1 MIPYIIY
8 YWLDFTSTKNT
19 DLIYKN
25 SKVLVILTTLALIS
39 GIIFSYIIKNTP
51 ISYAIPLSFMI
62 SNILI
67 TVLGI
72 TYLGEKTTYL
82 RIIGLIMGTCSL
94 FLLA

>member
-1 MIPYIIY
+1 M
-8 YWLDFTSTKNT
+8 
-19 DLIYKN
+19 
-25 SKVLVILTTLALIS
+25 
-39 GIIFSYIIKNTP
+39 YIIKNTH
-51 ISYAIPLSFMI
+51 ISYAIPMSFMI

-82 RIIGLIMGTCSL
+82 RIIGLLMGTGSL